1 MKIDFDN
8 INTYPIEIMRY
19 ALENEFEDY
28 NKTDFD
34 VPVPEFFYDILD
46 KYDFI
51 VYHCTRTVNINSFKR
66 NGILIPEDKKLK
78 KILFEETNGCDINDV
93 GEFRLGRGLDIQF
106 VFSYEEI
113 CNDKQYENFF
123 NHIGGEII
131 EYTNKYNKKKLEKG
145 NCYIIKFLIKGS
157 EILYKRW
164 LVQKMIRRAKFGI
177 IVDFSGSVT
186 HYIAP
191 EKILDCI
198 EADNIYK
205 KLKEMN

>member
-1 MKIDFDN
+1 MKI
-8 INTYPIEIMRY
+8 
-19 ALENEFEDY
+19 
-28 NKTDFD
+28 DFD

-113 CNDKQYENFF
+113 CNDKQYKNFF
-123 NHIGGEII
+123 DHIGGEII
-131 EYTNKYNKKKLEKG
+131 EFTNKYNRK
-145 NCYIIKFLIKGS
+145 N
-157 EILYKRW
+157 
-164 LVQKMIRRAKFGI
+164 
-177 IVDFSGSVT
+177 
-186 HYIAP
+186 
-191 EKILDCI
+191 
-198 EADNIYK
+198 
-205 KLKEMN
+205 

>member
-8 INTYPIEIMRY
+8 INTYPIEIMKY
-19 ALENEFEDY
+19 ALENKFEDY
-28 NKTDFD
+28 NETNFD
-34 VPVPEFFYDILD
+34 VHVPKFFYDILD

-51 VYHCTRTVNINSFKR
+51 VYHCTKTVNINSFKE
-66 NGILIPEDKKLK
+66 NGILIPKDKKLK

-93 GEFRLGRGLDIQF
+93 GEFELGRGLDIQF

-131 EYTNKYNKKKLEKG
+131 EFTNKYNKRKLEKG

-157 EILYKRW
+157 EILYKKW
-164 LVQKMIRRAKFGI
+164 LAQKMIRKVKFGTI
-177 IVDFSGSVT
+177 IDFSGSVT
-186 HYIAP
+186 HSIAR
-191 EKILDCI
+191 EKILEYI